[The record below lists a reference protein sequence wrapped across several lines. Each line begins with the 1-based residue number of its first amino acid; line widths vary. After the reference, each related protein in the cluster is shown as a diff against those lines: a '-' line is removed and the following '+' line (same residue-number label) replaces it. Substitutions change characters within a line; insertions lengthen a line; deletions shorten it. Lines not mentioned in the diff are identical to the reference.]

1 MRKRA
6 ARILDAF
13 MLPQMYLTERALS
26 HYRSIGRGVRMH
38 RCSGTAMLLHCAT
51 YPNIP
56 SRLSPRARRN
66 DGHMVPASCGYHR
79 LISRRRD
86 HRCIRRRRG
95 DCGPWYCVSIQIYF
109 TCCPAVSLVSFLS
122 QLSSSPV
129 RFFCFIFLFLFL
141 HTGTLLAK
149 FLAVR
154 RSRCRRHGRDFCSGP
169 SGGQSV
175 RACILSLS
183 QVVTFV

>member
-56 SRLSPRARRN
+56 SRLSPRARRI

-122 QLSSSPV
+122 HNCHRHQYAFSVLSLFFFSFIPV
-129 RFFCFIFLFLFL
+129 RFL
-141 HTGTLLAK
+141 
-149 FLAVR
+149 
-154 RSRCRRHGRDFCSGP
+154 P
-169 SGGQSV
+169 SSWPFGGLGVDDTATTSV
-175 RACILSLS
+175 RGLRGAS
-183 QVVTFV
+183 QFGLVFCPFQ